1 MARQLPK
8 TLTADQWRQLYA
20 QPNPRYPTGVRNRA
34 LLATMRFAG
43 LRVSEAVGGTK
54 EETGLTVPDID
65 LDSKLRAVVVRNGKH
80 GVDRRV
86 GLAPELEPPLKA
98 WFRVREADPTLD
110 SAAALFC
117 TLEGEPLSP
126 RYVHAMV
133 TRYAKKA
140 GVYVCKR
147 VTLKG
152 PDGKPM
158 KDGTRTVK
166 VDRDVPAWPHTLRH
180 TFALALIEA
189 GAPMPAVQQ
198 ALGHSSLSSTQVY
211 SGLHDEAVH
220 AWVVAGAGV
229 GAAEQPEA
237 EALEGMADR
246 LAAVVD

>member
-8 TLTADQWRQLYA
+8 TLSGDQWRQLYA
-20 QPNPRYPTGVRNRA
+20 QPSGRYPTGVRNRA
-34 LLATMRFAG
+34 LLAVMRFAG
-43 LRVSEAVGGTK
+43 LRVSEAIGLAPGDIDVGGA
-54 EETGLTVPDID
+54 
-65 LDSKLRAVVVRNGKH
+65 LRWVVVRNGKH

-86 GLAPELEPPLKA
+86 GLAPELEPPLRA
-98 WFRVREADPTLD
+98 WFQVREADPTLD
-110 SAAALFC
+110 AAETLFC
-117 TLEGEPLSP
+117 TLEGEPLAP

-140 GVYVCKR
+140 GVYVRKR

-152 PDGKPM
+152 PDGKPV

-198 ALGHSSLSSTQVY
+198 ALGHGSLSSTQVY

-220 AWVVAGAGV
+220 AWTVAGAGV
-229 GAAEQPEA
+229 GAAERPQS

-246 LAAVVD
+246 LAAVAD

>member
-8 TLTADQWRQLYA
+8 TLSGDQWRQLYA
-20 QPNPRYPTGVRNRA
+20 QPSARYPTGVRNRA

-43 LRVSEAVGGTK
+43 LRVSEAI
-54 EETGLTVPDID
+54 GLAPGDID
-65 LDSKLRAVVVRNGKH
+65 VSSKLPSVVVRNGKH
-80 GVDRRV
+80 DVDRRV
-86 GLAPELEPPLKA
+86 GLAPELRPPLSA
-98 WFRVREADPTLD
+98 WFEVREADPTLD
-110 SAAALFC
+110 AAETLFS

-140 GVYVCKR
+140 GVNVRKR
-147 VTLKG
+147 VTLK
-152 PDGKPM
+152 DADNKPV

-189 GAPMPAVQQ
+189 GAPIPVVQQ

-211 SGLHDEAVH
+211 TGLHDEAVH
-220 AWVVAGAGV
+220 GWVVAGAGA
-229 GAAEQPEA
+229 GAAERPHSEELEA
-237 EALEGMADR
+237 MAAR
-246 LAAVVD
+246 LMDVVD